1 MIDVRAKSIIQA
13 DIIEV
18 IKKSHI
24 LSISVD
30 EVTSSNNEILSVC
43 VLYVNKNFGIK
54 EIFLEVLEM

>member
-24 LSISVD
+24 LSISGD

-43 VLYVNKNFGIK
+43 VLYVNKNRNK
-54 EIFLEVLEM
+54 RNLS